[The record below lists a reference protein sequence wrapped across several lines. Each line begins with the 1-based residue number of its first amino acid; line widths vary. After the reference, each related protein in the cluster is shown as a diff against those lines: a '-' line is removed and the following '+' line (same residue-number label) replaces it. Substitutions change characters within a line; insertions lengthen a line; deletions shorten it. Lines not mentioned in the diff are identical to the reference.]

1 MLEVLGMPVDEHRK
15 ISADYRVNFCLV
27 VTSDAVIRGERQD
40 KITPLV
46 DALVKESGN
55 KLIGAVVVPN
65 DLKEIKDKVKEFS
78 RKCDIVLVT
87 GGTGLSDR
95 DISVEAVS
103 SECMKEMPGFGELF
117 RYLTF
122 KKHGTAALM
131 SRAMACRINYS
142 LVFVTPGSPD
152 AVNMALRD
160 LILPECKHMVFEL
173 RR

>member
-1 MLEVLGMPVDEHRK
+1 VSGTPVEEHRK
-15 ISADYRVNFCLV
+15 LSSEYKVSFCLI
-27 VTSDAVIRGERQD
+27 VTSDAVIRGERPD

-55 KLIGAVVVPN
+55 KLVNTAVVPN
-65 DLKEIKDKVKEFS
+65 DLRKIRDKVKEFS
-78 RKCDIVLVT
+78 RKCDIVVVT
-87 GGTGLSDR
+87 GGTGLGDK
-95 DISVEAVS
+95 DVSVDAVS
-103 SECMKEMPGFGELF
+103 SECIKEMPGFGELF

-131 SRAMACRINYS
+131 SRAMACRVNYS

-152 AVNMALRD
+152 AVEMALRD
-160 LILPECKHMVFEL
+160 LIIPECKHMVFEL